1 MVTVNHLLIKVE
13 KMVECS
19 FSGFDFKLIG
29 HLFDSG
35 AFELFNYLNLRGLQV
50 FHKII
55 VKNGRSDEV
64 LALLGLLVLGEG
76 PRGQVLQADLFM
88 NY

>member
-13 KMVECS
+13 KMVECP
-19 FSGFDFKLIG
+19 FSGSDFKLVGDI
-29 HLFDSG
+29 FDSG
-35 AFELFNYLNLRGLQV
+35 AFEIFGYLDLRGLQV

-64 LALLGLLVLGEG
+64 LAFLGLLVLGEG

-88 NY
+88 ND